1 MTPAPFSW
9 PDEQMSVSETTRT
22 LAGVACGAVIRGEP
36 VVLVAA
42 TEAGAVAAALALG
55 IEYDRKRFV
64 PIAVQIPRS

>member
-1 MTPAPFSW
+1 MSAAAFTW

-42 TEAGAVAAALALG
+42 LALG

-64 PIAVQIPRS
+64 PIQVQLPRS